1 VEPTLDQSTHTLY
14 SGGKNLNH
22 KEITKKYYS
31 ELEKFDSDIKILE
44 KNNELHLTLN
54 DPNQLHGLCEFLKKN
69 FDLRLL
75 TIICCDEQKLNAGF
89 KIRHVFGSD
98 IDDFFLF
105 VISSVNSSHLYFPS
119 LYDVF
124 SSSILYEREINDMFG
139 LIAKENQNTKPLIL
153 HDFPNDVF
161 PLQKDFQLND
171 IVKRNSKQFEFTP
184 ITGEGVCEIPVGP
197 IHAGIIEPGHFRFSV
212 VGETIINLE
221 TRLGY
226 AHKGIEKLA
235 ECMPINDVVFLSE
248 RISGD
253 ESVANSVAFCQA
265 VEKIAQ
271 LTIPKKA
278 EQIRLLFAELERIYN
293 HFGTLSGIL
302 ADIGFQY
309 GASRLNILK
318 EQMMQLN
325 EKLSGSRIL
334 FGVNQIGGVKTDI
347 TDKTLIG
354 IHSVLD
360 DAFQNFEKI
369 LDHLKSNSSVMDRLR
384 NTGIIKKQTAKDLG
398 LVGISSRCIGIETDA
413 RHTHPYGYY
422 PSVNLKQKTPR
433 ETMEH
438 QVELQKR
445 VGDVLSRVMSRVD
458 DLRQSKD
465 IIGSIITLE
474 NDGLSV
480 SLNEKLT
487 PYSSGLGYAESHRGE
502 TLHWVMIGEHNS
514 VFRYKIRT
522 ASFSNWP
529 IIEHAVL
536 NNIVADFPVINK
548 SFDFSYS
555 GNDL

>member
-1 VEPTLDQSTHTLY
+1 VEPTLDKFIHPLY
-14 SGGKNLNH
+14 SRGKNLNH
-22 KEITKKYYS
+22 KEITKKYFL
-31 ELEKFDSDIKILE
+31 ELEKFDSSINKLE
-44 KNNELHLTLN
+44 ENNELHLSLN
-54 DPNQLHGLCEFLKKN
+54 DPEQLHDLCKFLKKN

-75 TIICCDEQKLNAGF
+75 TIICCDEQKLNGRF

-98 IDDFFLF
+98 FDDFFLF
-105 VISSVNSSHLYFPS
+105 VISSVNSSHPYFPS
-119 LYDVF
+119 ICDVF
-124 SSSILYEREINDMFG
+124 PSSILYEREINDMFG
-139 LIAKENQNTKPLIL
+139 LIAKENPNIKPLIL

-161 PLQKDFQLND
+161 PLQKDFKLNN
-171 IVKRNSKQFEFTP
+171 IVKTNSKQFEFTP

-235 ECMPINDVVFLSE
+235 ESMPINDVVFLSE

-271 LTIPKKA
+271 LAIPQKA
-278 EQIRLLFAELERIYN
+278 KQIRLLFAELERIYN

-302 ADIGFQY
+302 ADIGFPY

-334 FGVNQIGGVKTDI
+334 FGVNQIGGVKTNI
-347 TDKTLIG
+347 TDETLIG
-354 IHSVLD
+354 THSVLD
-360 DAFQNFEKI
+360 DAFQTFEK
-369 LDHLKSNSSVMDRLR
+369 LFDLLKSNSSVMDRLR
-384 NTGIIKKQTAKDLG
+384 NTGIIEKQMARDLG

-422 PSVNLKQKTPR
+422 PSINLKQKTPR
-433 ETMEH
+433 ETMEY
-438 QVELQKR
+438 QVELQKQI
-445 VGDVLSRVMSRVD
+445 GDVLSRFMNRVN
-458 DLRQSKD
+458 DLRQSKN
-465 IIGSIITLE
+465 IIDSITALE
-474 NDGLSV
+474 NDELSIQMDG
-480 SLNEKLT
+480 KLT

-514 VFRYKIRT
+514 IFRYKIRT

>member
-1 VEPTLDQSTHTLY
+1 M
-14 SGGKNLNH
+14 NH
-22 KEITKKYYS
+22 KETTKKYYL
-31 ELEKFDSDIKILE
+31 ELEKFDSDLKKLE
-44 KNNELHLTLN
+44 SNNELHLSLN
-54 DPNQLHGLCEFLKKN
+54 DPYQLHDLCEFLKKN
-69 FDLRLL
+69 FELRLL
-75 TIICCDEQKLNAGF
+75 SIICSDEQKLNGKF
-89 KIRHVFGSD
+89 KIRHIFGSD
-98 IDDFFLF
+98 VDDFFLF
-105 VISSVNSSHLYFPS
+105 VISSIDSSHIYFPS
-119 LYDVF
+119 IYDVF
-124 SSSILYEREINDMFG
+124 PSSILYEREINDMFG
-139 LIAKENQNTKPLIL
+139 LIAKENPNIKPLIL

-161 PLQKDFQLND
+161 PLRKNFKLNN
-171 IVKRNSKQFEFTP
+171 IVQGNLKQFEFTP

-226 AHKGIEKLA
+226 THKGIEKLA
-235 ECMPINDVVFLSE
+235 ESMPINDVVFLSE

-278 EQIRLLFAELERIYN
+278 QQIRLLFAELERIYN
-293 HFGTLSGIL
+293 HFGTMGGIL
-302 ADIGFQY
+302 ADIGFPY

-334 FGVNQIGGVKTDI
+334 FGINQIGGVKANI
-347 TDKTLIG
+347 TDEMLTC
-354 IHSVLD
+354 IHYVLD
-360 DAFQNFEKI
+360 DAFQTFEKTFD
-369 LDHLKSNSSVMDRLR
+369 LLKSNSSVMDRLR
-384 NTGIIKKQTAKDLG
+384 NTGIIEKQTARDFG

-422 PSVNLKQKTPR
+422 PSINLKQKTPR

-438 QVELQKR
+438 QVELQKQI
-445 VGDVLSRVMSRVD
+445 GDVLSRFMNRVN
-458 DLRQSKD
+458 DLRQSKN
-465 IIGSIITLE
+465 IIDSITTME
-474 NDGLSV
+474 NDELSIQM
-480 SLNEKLT
+480 NGELT
-487 PYSSGLGYAESHRGE
+487 PYSSGLGYTESHRGE

-514 VFRYKIRT
+514 IFRYKIRT

>member
-1 VEPTLDQSTHTLY
+1 MEPTLDKFIHLLY
-14 SGGKNLNH
+14 SRGNDLNH
-22 KEITKKYYS
+22 KEITKKYFL
-31 ELEKFDSDIKILE
+31 ELEKFDSSINKLE
-44 KNNELHLTLN
+44 KNNELHLSLN
-54 DPNQLHGLCEFLKKN
+54 DPEQLHDICKFLKKN

-75 TIICCDEQKLNAGF
+75 TIICCDEQKLNGRF

-98 IDDFFLF
+98 VDDFFLF
-105 VISSVNSSHLYFPS
+105 VISSINPSHPYFSSIC
-119 LYDVF
+119 DVF
-124 SSSILYEREINDMFG
+124 PSSILYEREINDMFG
-139 LIAKENQNTKPLIL
+139 LIAKENPNLQPLIL

-161 PLQKDFQLND
+161 PLRKDFKLNNT
-171 IVKRNSKQFEFTP
+171 VKTNSKQFEFTP

-226 AHKGIEKLA
+226 THKGIEKLA
-235 ECMPINDVVFLSE
+235 ESMPINDVVFLSE

-271 LTIPKKA
+271 LTIPQKA
-278 EQIRLLFAELERIYN
+278 KQIRLLFAELERIYN
-293 HFGTLSGIL
+293 HLGTLSGIL
-302 ADIGFQY
+302 ADIGFSY

-334 FGVNQIGGVKTDI
+334 FGVNQIGGVKTNIIDE
-347 TDKTLIG
+347 TLID

-360 DAFQNFEKI
+360 DVFQTFEK
-369 LDHLKSNSSVMDRLR
+369 LFDLLKSNSSVMDRLR
-384 NTGIIKKQTAKDLG
+384 NTGIIEKQMAKDWG

-422 PSVNLKQKTPR
+422 PSINLKQKTPR
-433 ETMEH
+433 ETMEY
-438 QVELQKR
+438 QVELQKQI
-445 VGDVLSRVMSRVD
+445 GDVLSRFMSRVN
-458 DLRQSKD
+458 DLRQSKN
-465 IIGSIITLE
+465 IIDSITVLE
-474 NDGLSV
+474 NDELSIQMDD
-480 SLNEKLT
+480 KLT

-514 VFRYKIRT
+514 IFRYKIRT

>member
-1 VEPTLDQSTHTLY
+1 MS
-14 SGGKNLNH
+14 H
-22 KEITKKYYS
+22 KEIISKYYS
-31 ELEKFDSDIKILE
+31 KLEKFDSNIKKLE
-44 KNNELHLTLN
+44 NNNELHLVLN
-54 DPNQLHGLCEFLKKN
+54 DPNRLHDFCKFLKHD

-75 TIICCDEQKLNAGF
+75 TIICCDERKSNHGF

-105 VISSVNSSHLYFPS
+105 VIITIDESNPYFPS
-119 LYDVF
+119 IYDVF
-124 SSSILYEREINDMFG
+124 PSSILYEREINDMFG
-139 LIAKENQNTKPLIL
+139 LTAKENPNIKPLIL

-161 PLQKDFQLND
+161 PLRKDFNLND
-171 IVKRNSKQFEFTP
+171 DIKRNSKQFEFTP

-212 VGETIINLE
+212 IGETIINLE

-226 AHKGIEKLA
+226 THKGIEKLA
-235 ECMPINDVVFLSE
+235 ESMPINDVVFLSE

-253 ESVANSVAFCQA
+253 ESMANSVAFCQA
-265 VEKIAQ
+265 IEKIAQ
-271 LTIPKKA
+271 LTIPQKA

-293 HFGTLSGIL
+293 HFGTLGGIL
-302 ADIGFQY
+302 ADVGFPY

-318 EQMMQLN
+318 EQIMQLN
-325 EKLSGSRIL
+325 ERLSGSRIL
-334 FGVNQIGGVKTDI
+334 FGVNQIGGVKINMTDEM
-347 TDKTLIG
+347 LID
-354 IHSVLD
+354 IHFVLD
-360 DAFQNFEKI
+360 DAFQIFEKI
-369 LDHLKSNSSVMDRLR
+369 FDLLKSNPSVMDRLR
-384 NTGIIKKQTAKDLG
+384 NTGIIEKQLARDLG
-398 LVGISSRCIGIETDA
+398 LVGLSSRCIGIETDA
-413 RHTHPYGYY
+413 RQTHPYGYY
-422 PSVNLKQKTPR
+422 PSINLKQKTLR

-445 VGDVLSRVMSRVD
+445 IGDVLSRFMIRVD

-465 IIGSIITLE
+465 IIGSITALTD
-474 NDGLSV
+474 DGLSV
-480 SLNEKLT
+480 SMGDELI
-487 PYSSGLGYAESHRGE
+487 PYSSGMGHAESHRGE

-514 VFRYKIRT
+514 IFRYKIRT

-529 IIEHAVL
+529 VIEHAAL

>member
-1 VEPTLDQSTHTLY
+1 MSHR
-14 SGGKNLNH
+14 
-22 KEITKKYYS
+22 EIIKKYDS
-31 ELEKFDSDIKILE
+31 KLEKFNSDIKKLE
-44 KNNELHLTLN
+44 NNNELHLDLN
-54 DPNQLHGLCEFLKKN
+54 DPNKLHELCKFLKKDL
-69 FDLRLL
+69 DLRLL
-75 TIICCDEQKLNAGF
+75 TIICCDERKLNHGF

-98 IDDFFLF
+98 VDDFFLF
-105 VISSVNSSHLYFPS
+105 VTSSIDESHRYFPS
-119 LYDVF
+119 IHDVF
-124 SSSILYEREINDMFG
+124 PSSILYEREINDMFG
-139 LIAKENQNTKPLIL
+139 LIAKENPNIKPLIL
-153 HDFPNDVF
+153 HDFPSDVF
-161 PLQKDFQLND
+161 PLRKDFKLSD
-171 IVKRNSKQFEFTP
+171 DVKRNSKQFEFTP

-212 VGETIINLE
+212 LGETIINLE

-235 ECMPINDVVFLSE
+235 ESMSINDVVFLSE

-265 VEKIAQ
+265 IEKIAQ
-271 LTIPKKA
+271 LTIPQKA
-278 EQIRLLFAELERIYN
+278 EQLRLLFAELERIYN
-293 HFGTLSGIL
+293 HFGTLGGIL
-302 ADIGFQY
+302 TDVGFPY

-318 EQMMQLN
+318 EQIMQLN
-325 EKLSGSRIL
+325 ERLSGSRIL
-334 FGVNQIGGVKTDI
+334 FGINQIGGVKTNM
-347 TDKTLIG
+347 TDKMLID

-360 DAFQNFEKI
+360 DAFQIFEKI
-369 LDHLKSNSSVMDRLR
+369 FDLLKSNSSVMDRLR
-384 NTGIIKKQTAKDLG
+384 NTGIIEKQMARDFG

-413 RHTHPYGYY
+413 RQTHPYGYY
-422 PSVNLKQKTPR
+422 PSINLKQKTPR

-445 VGDVLSRVMSRVD
+445 IGDVLSRFMSRVD

-465 IIGSIITLE
+465 IIDSITTLKD
-474 NDGLSV
+474 DGLSV
-480 SLNEKLT
+480 SMDDELP

-502 TLHWVMIGEHNS
+502 TLHWIMIGEHNS
-514 VFRYKIRT
+514 IFRYKIRT
-522 ASFSNWP
+522 SSFSNWP

>member
-1 VEPTLDQSTHTLY
+1 MS
-14 SGGKNLNH
+14 H
-22 KEITKKYYS
+22 KDITEKYYS
-31 ELEKFDSDIKILE
+31 KLEKYDLDIKKLE
-44 KNNELHLTLN
+44 NNNELHLSLN
-54 DPNQLHGLCEFLKKN
+54 NPSQLIQLCKILKES

-75 TIICCDEQKLNAGF
+75 TIICCDEQKLNHGF

-98 IDDFFLF
+98 VDDFFVF
-105 VISSVNSSHLYFPS
+105 VTLSLDKNHLDFPS
-119 LYDVF
+119 ICDVF
-124 SSSILYEREINDMFG
+124 LSSILYEREINDMFG
-139 LIAKENQNTKPLIL
+139 LTARENPNIKPLIL

-161 PLQKDFQLND
+161 PLRKDFKLND
-171 IVKRNSKQFEFTP
+171 DVKRNLRQFEFTP

-197 IHAGIIEPGHFRFSV
+197 IHAGIIEPGHFRFSII
-212 VGETIINLE
+212 GETIINLE

-235 ECMPINDVVFLSE
+235 ESMPINDVVFLSE

-265 VEKIAQ
+265 IEKIAQ
-271 LTIPKKA
+271 LIIPQKA
-278 EQIRLLFAELERIYN
+278 KQIRLLFAEMERIYN

-302 ADIGFQY
+302 ADVGFPY

-325 EKLSGSRIL
+325 EQLSGSRIL
-334 FGVNQIGGVKTDI
+334 FGVNQIGGVKTNI
-347 TDKTLIG
+347 TDDTLNG
-354 IHSVLD
+354 VHSVLD
-360 DAFQNFEKI
+360 DVFQNFEKI
-369 LDHLKSNSSVMDRLR
+369 FDLLKANSSVMDRLR
-384 NTGIIKKQTAKDLG
+384 NTGIIKKQMARDLG
-398 LVGISSRCIGIETDA
+398 LVGISSRCIGIETDT
-413 RHTHPYGYY
+413 RQIHPYGYY
-422 PSVNLKQKTPR
+422 PSINLKQKTPR

-445 VGDVLSRVMSRVD
+445 IGDVLSRFMSRVD

-465 IIGSIITLE
+465 LIGSIIALKD
-474 NDGLSV
+474 DGLSV
-480 SLNEKLT
+480 PMKDELT
-487 PYSSGLGYAESHRGE
+487 PYSSGLGYTESHRGE
-502 TLHWVMIGEHNS
+502 TLHWIMIGDHNS
-514 VFRYKIRT
+514 IFRYKIRT

>member
-1 VEPTLDQSTHTLY
+1 MEPTLDKFIHVLY
-14 SGGKNLNH
+14 FRGENLSH
-22 KEITKKYYS
+22 KETIQKYYS
-31 ELEKFDSDIKILE
+31 KLENFDSSIKKLE
-44 KNNELHLTLN
+44 NNNELHLILN
-54 DPNQLHGLCEFLKKN
+54 DPSKLHELCKFLKN
-69 FDLRLL
+69 DLDLRLL
-75 TIICCDEQKLNAGF
+75 TIICCDEQKLSGEF
-89 KIRHVFGSD
+89 KIRHVFGSNV
-98 IDDFFLF
+98 DDFFLF
-105 VISSVNSSHLYFPS
+105 VISSINSNHLYFPS
-119 LYDVF
+119 IYDVF
-124 SSSILYEREINDMFG
+124 PSSVLYEREINDMFG
-139 LIAKENQNTKPLIL
+139 LTAKNNPNIKPLIL

-161 PLQKDFQLND
+161 PLQKDFKLNN

-212 VGETIINLE
+212 VGETVINLE

-235 ECMPINDVVFLSE
+235 ESMPIRDVVFLSE

-253 ESVANSVAFCQA
+253 ESVANSVAFCQT
-265 VEKIAQ
+265 VEKISQ
-271 LTIPKKA
+271 LTIPQKA
-278 EQIRLLFAELERIYN
+278 EQIRLVFAELERIYN

-302 ADIGFQY
+302 TDIGFPY
-309 GASRLNILK
+309 GASRLAILK

-334 FGVNQIGGVKTDI
+334 FGINQIGGVKTSI
-347 TDKTLIG
+347 TDEMLID

-360 DAFQNFEKI
+360 NVFQNFEKI
-369 LDHLKSNSSVMDRLR
+369 LDLLKSNSSVMDRLR
-384 NTGIIKKQTAKDLG
+384 NTGIIEKQVARDLG
-398 LVGISSRCIGIETDA
+398 LVGVSSRCIGIETDV
-413 RHTHPYGYY
+413 RHIHPYGYY
-422 PSVNLKQKTPR
+422 PSIDLKQKTPR
-433 ETMEH
+433 EAMEH

-445 VGDVLSRVMSRVD
+445 IGDVLSRFMSRVEE
-458 DLRQSKD
+458 LRQSKD
-465 IIGSIITLE
+465 IIGSITTLKD
-474 NDGLSV
+474 DGLSV
-480 SLNEKLT
+480 SMDDELI

-502 TLHWVMIGEHNS
+502 TLHWIMIGEHNS
-514 VFRYKIRT
+514 IFRYKIRT

>member
-1 VEPTLDQSTHTLY
+1 MS
-14 SGGKNLNH
+14 H
-22 KEITKKYYS
+22 KEITKKYFS
-31 ELEKFDSDIKILE
+31 KLEKYGLDIKKLE
-44 KNNELHLTLN
+44 NNNELHLSLN
-54 DPNQLHGLCEFLKKN
+54 NPSQLIELCKILKKD

-75 TIICCDEQKLNAGF
+75 TIICCDEQKLNHGF
-89 KIRHVFGSD
+89 RIRHVFGSD
-98 IDDFFLF
+98 VEDFFVF
-105 VISSVNSSHLYFPS
+105 VTLSLDKSHLYFPS
-119 LYDVF
+119 ICDVF
-124 SSSILYEREINDMFG
+124 PSSILYEREINDMFG
-139 LIAKENQNTKPLIL
+139 LTARENPNIKSLIL
-153 HDFPNDVF
+153 HDFPSDVF
-161 PLQKDFQLND
+161 PLRKDFTLND
-171 IVKRNSKQFEFTP
+171 DVKRNLKQFEFTP
-184 ITGEGVCEIPVGP
+184 IIGEGVCEIPVGP

-212 VGETIINLE
+212 IGETIINLE

-235 ECMPINDVVFLSE
+235 ESMPINDVVFLSE

-265 VEKIAQ
+265 IEKIAQ
-271 LTIPKKA
+271 LTISQKA

-302 ADIGFQY
+302 ADIGFPY

-334 FGVNQIGGVKTDI
+334 FGVNQIGGVKTNI
-347 TDKTLIG
+347 TDETLNG
-354 IHSVLD
+354 VHSVLD
-360 DAFQNFEKI
+360 DVFQNFEKI
-369 LDHLKSNSSVMDRLR
+369 FDLLKVNSSVMDRLR
-384 NTGIIKKQTAKDLG
+384 NTGIIEKQMARDLG

-413 RHTHPYGYY
+413 RQIHPYGYY
-422 PSVNLKQKTPR
+422 PSIILKQKTPR

-445 VGDVLSRVMSRVD
+445 MGDVLSRFMSRVD

-465 IIGSIITLE
+465 IIASITALKD
-474 NDGLSV
+474 DGLSV
-480 SLNEKLT
+480 SMKDELT
-487 PYSSGLGYAESHRGE
+487 PYSSCLGYSESHRGE
-502 TLHWVMIGEHNS
+502 TLHWIMIGEHNS

-529 IIEHAVL
+529 IIEHAAL
-536 NNIVADFPVINK
+536 NNIIADFPVINK

>member
-1 VEPTLDQSTHTLY
+1 MSHR
-14 SGGKNLNH
+14 
-22 KEITKKYYS
+22 EIIKKYYS
-31 ELEKFDSDIKILE
+31 KLEKFNSDIKKLE
-44 KNNELHLTLN
+44 NNNELHLDLN
-54 DPNQLHGLCEFLKKN
+54 DPNKLHELCKFLKKDL
-69 FDLRLL
+69 DLRLL
-75 TIICCDEQKLNAGF
+75 TIICCDERKLNHGF

-98 IDDFFLF
+98 VDDFFLF
-105 VISSVNSSHLYFPS
+105 VTSSIDESHRYFPS
-119 LYDVF
+119 IHDVF
-124 SSSILYEREINDMFG
+124 PSSILYEREINDMFG
-139 LIAKENQNTKPLIL
+139 LIAKENPNIKPLIL
-153 HDFPNDVF
+153 HDFPSDVF
-161 PLQKDFQLND
+161 PLRKDFKLSD
-171 IVKRNSKQFEFTP
+171 DVKRNSKQFEFTP

-212 VGETIINLE
+212 LGETIINLE

-235 ECMPINDVVFLSE
+235 ESMSINDVVFLSE

-265 VEKIAQ
+265 IEKIAQ
-271 LTIPKKA
+271 LTIPQKA
-278 EQIRLLFAELERIYN
+278 EQLRLLFAELERIYN
-293 HFGTLSGIL
+293 HFGTLGGIL
-302 ADIGFQY
+302 TDVGFPY

-318 EQMMQLN
+318 EQIMQLN
-325 EKLSGSRIL
+325 ERLSGSRIL
-334 FGVNQIGGVKTDI
+334 FGINQIGGVKTNM
-347 TDKTLIG
+347 TDKMLID

-360 DAFQNFEKI
+360 DAFQIFEKI
-369 LDHLKSNSSVMDRLR
+369 FDLLKSNSSVMDRLR
-384 NTGIIKKQTAKDLG
+384 NTGIIEKQMARDFG

-413 RHTHPYGYY
+413 RQTHPYGYY
-422 PSVNLKQKTPR
+422 PSINLKQKTPR

-445 VGDVLSRVMSRVD
+445 IGDVLSRFMSRVD

-465 IIGSIITLE
+465 IIDSITTLKD
-474 NDGLSV
+474 DGLSV
-480 SLNEKLT
+480 SMDDELP

-502 TLHWVMIGEHNS
+502 TLHWIMIGEHNS
-514 VFRYKIRT
+514 IFRYKIRT
-522 ASFSNWP
+522 SSFSNWP